1 MASTYP
7 AELVT
12 TPPVGRQNAVAGW
25 IRAHPIAAFLA
36 WFLPVGWTFAFT
48 PVVAERLLGLHL
60 PFEVFLIASTWL
72 GLLLPT
78 VVITRL
84 VDGSTGVRALR
95 HGMLRV
101 RASVGWYALALLAV
115 PALATLL
122 AVLMVGPPNA
132 TPTTVL
138 SAIGSGLL
146 LQTAV
151 TFATTQ
157 LWEETAWMGFVQ
169 VRLQARHGAMLAAVI
184 TAGLFTIQH
193 LPLFVENAAGLL
205 VLLAFFALAI
215 PFRALQGWV
224 YNRTASLFLVGLL
237 HAAGDGMAAGSI
249 AGEGFLT
256 RLFPTADTAVLQFG
270 ANALLGLVVIVAT
283 RARLGVAR

>member
-1 MASTYP
+1 M
-7 AELVT
+7 
-12 TPPVGRQNAVAGW
+12 
-25 IRAHPIAAFLA
+25 
-36 WFLPVGWTFAFT
+36 
-48 PVVAERLLGLHL
+48 AERLLGLHL

-146 LQTAV
+146 LQTAI

-169 VRLQARHGAMLAAVI
+169 VRLQARCGQGHEMQALDAAADERARRRHGD
-184 TAGLFTIQH
+184 
-193 LPLFVENAAGLL
+193 AGLL
-205 VLLAFFALAI
+205 ARNRQHAAVGDGRQRFIETAGDHCSERDDFARVAI
-215 PFRALQGWV
+215 PV
-224 YNRTASLFLVGLL
+224 
-237 HAAGDGMAAGSI
+237 
-249 AGEGFLT
+249 
-256 RLFPTADTAVLQFG
+256 
-270 ANALLGLVVIVAT
+270 
-283 RARLGVAR
+283 